1 MMTEVKTSWKQ
12 QLVSVAA
19 ANLLGIALP
28 ATTAWADNPTHGLA
42 PEIASTSAGSAS
54 DRSGR
59 AKPPARKPMRTPD
72 GAGNFVYGLINTI
85 RAQSEELCA
94 RYGNPSDCLEEAEV
108 CLTMRDTGDN
118 QVKLC
123 LNTVPGDGAGGG
135 GTVRN
140 SRLKR

>member
-1 MMTEVKTSWKQ
+1 MMTEVRTSWKQ

-28 ATTAWADNPTHGLA
+28 ANAAWAESPTHGPA
-42 PEIASTSAGSAS
+42 PEIASKSAGPS
-54 DRSGR
+54 DPSGR
-59 AKPPARKPMRTPD
+59 AKPPARKPTRTPD

-108 CLTMRDTGDN
+108 CLTMRDTGNN

-123 LNTVPGDGAGGG
+123 LNTVPGDGSGDG
-135 GTVRN
+135 GTVQK
-140 SRLKR
+140 SRVKR